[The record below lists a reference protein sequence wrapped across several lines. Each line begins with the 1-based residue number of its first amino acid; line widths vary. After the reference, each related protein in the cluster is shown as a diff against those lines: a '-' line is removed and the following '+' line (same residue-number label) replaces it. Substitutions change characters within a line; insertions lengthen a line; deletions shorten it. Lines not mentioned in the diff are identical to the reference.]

1 MPEDQSTRDRVRA
14 LVREVLAHALPEDEA
29 GDAAAEQRTTP
40 QRADEPRSAA
50 PPDAAR
56 DSTASTRA
64 APHTP
69 AHSSSINVTTPER
82 ARAVAVAPE
91 PARAGDADAVA
102 RDESSKSVITE
113 ADVRDLPEGARLR
126 VAETAR
132 LTPLA
137 ADIVRERRIELVRR
151 TPRRGSRAHKTIA
164 VGADHGGYRMKEELK
179 ALLAELGHQARDFG
193 THSTDAVDYPDF
205 AHAVARAVSEGA
217 ADLGVV
223 IDGAGVGSAMTA
235 NKVPGVRAAACYS
248 EKVARNSRE
257 HNDANVLTLGS
268 GVITSEEMR
277 AIVTVWL
284 STEITEDRHK
294 KRVAKIDAVERQY
307 R

>member
-29 GDAAAEQRTTP
+29 EGASSQPAETRRGDESRAAQATPGGGPAAATATP
-40 QRADEPRSAA
+40 AA
-50 PPDAAR
+50 P
-56 DSTASTRA
+56 
-64 APHTP
+64 
-69 AHSSSINVTTPER
+69 AHASSINVTTPER
-82 ARAVAVAPE
+82 ARTVSVAPE
-91 PARAGDADAVA
+91 PAREGSAGPVE

-113 ADVRDLPEGARLR
+113 TDVRGLPEGARLR
-126 VAETAR
+126 VAEGAR

-151 TPRRGSRAHKTIA
+151 QSRRGSRAHKMIA
-164 VGADHGGYRMKEELK
+164 VGSDHGGYKMKEELK
-179 ALLAELGHQARDFG
+179 SLLADLGHQVRDFG
-193 THSTDAVDYPDF
+193 TDSTDAVDYPDF

-217 ADLGVV
+217 ADLGLV

-268 GVITSEEMR
+268 GMITPDEMR

>member
-1 MPEDQSTRDRVRA
+1 MRA
-14 LVREVLAHALPEDEA
+14 LVREVLAHALPEDETRGA
-29 GDAAAEQRTTP
+29 GSQPATAQRG
-40 QRADEPRSAA
+40 DESRVSAA
-50 PPDAAR
+50 VPDGE
-56 DSTASTRA
+56 RA
-64 APHTP
+64 ASPSTP
-69 AHSSSINVTTPER
+69 GAPARGSSINVTTPER
-82 ARAVAVAPE
+82 ARVVMVAPE
-91 PARAGDADAVA
+91 PAQAGEAETAA

-113 ADVRDLPEGARLR
+113 ADVRDLPEGSRLR
-126 VAETAR
+126 VAEGAR

-151 TPRRGSRAHKTIA
+151 QSRRGSRAHKVIA
-164 VGADHGGYRMKEELK
+164 VGADHGGFKMKEGLK
-179 ALLAELGHQARDFG
+179 GLLAELGHQARDFG
-193 THSTDAVDYPDF
+193 TDSTDAVDYPDF

-217 ADLGVV
+217 ADLGIV

-268 GVITSEEMR
+268 AMITPDEMR
-277 AIVTVWL
+277 AIVTAWL
-284 STEITEDRHK
+284 SAEITEDRHR

-307 R
+307 RI